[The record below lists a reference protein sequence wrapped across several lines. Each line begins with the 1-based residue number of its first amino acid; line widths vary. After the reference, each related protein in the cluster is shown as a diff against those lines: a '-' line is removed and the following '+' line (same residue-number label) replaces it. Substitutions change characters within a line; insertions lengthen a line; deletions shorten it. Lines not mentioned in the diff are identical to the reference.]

1 MMARIDMEYQAELKH
16 ELKCMQ
22 KISHKTK
29 RKHPDINDL
38 RGEKKRQQIKATVKP
53 IRVLQI
59 TFVTILNTGELIKEL
74 ERL

>member
-1 MMARIDMEYQAELKH
+1 MEYQAELKH

-38 RGEKKRQQIKATVKP
+38 ENDEEKKTTTNQSHCQP
-53 IRVLQI
+53 ICVLQI
-59 TFVTILNTGELIKEL
+59 MFVTILNTGELIKEL